1 MSLNENLNTKLIK
14 VENLTKDYG
23 YGRGIFNVNI
33 FVKQGEVLGF
43 LGPNGAGKTTTIRH
57 LMGFSVPHSGNCYV
71 NNLSCF
77 DNSRTIQKDLGY
89 LPGEI
94 ALPEN
99 LTAIEFIQYMAK
111 LRKVKNMDYTNYLIS
126 LFKLDIKKNIKL
138 KRMALG
144 ERRKLAI
151 ITAFMHDPKI
161 LVLDEPTSG
170 LDPIGQITFIEFIRE
185 EKKRGKTILL
195 SSHLF
200 REVEA
205 VCDRISII
213 KDGMIVSECDVKDI
227 KYRNKKTFII
237 TFKTKEDW
245 KRFKN
250 ESFNIIY
257 ENVDFLQIKI
267 FINDEETNKLINTLL
282 KYNLSSFQEQKYS
295 LEDYFMHFYDRNN
308 KEVK

>member
-1 MSLNENLNTKLIK
+1 MDNAHSLIRTN
-14 VENLTKDYG
+14 NLTKDYG

-33 FVKQGEVLGF
+33 YVKKGEVLGF

-57 LMGFSVPHSGNCYV
+57 LMGFSVPHNGNCWIKD
-71 NNLSCF
+71 LSCF
-77 DNSRTIQKDLGY
+77 ENAKIIQNDLGY

-99 LTAIEFIQYMAK
+99 LTAEEFIQYMAK
-111 LRKVKNMDYTNYLIS
+111 LRKIKNMNYTNYLID
-126 LFKLDIKKNIKL
+126 LFKLDIKKKIKL

-151 ITAFMHDPKI
+151 ITAFMHDPEI

-170 LDPIGQITFIEFIRE
+170 LDPIGQITFIKFIRE
-185 EKKRGKTILL
+185 EKRRGKTILL

-213 KDGMIVSECDVKDI
+213 KDGKIINECNVNDI
-227 KYRNKKTFII
+227 KYRNKKTFILN
-237 TFKTKEDW
+237 FKDKENFNL
-245 KRFKN
+245 FKN
-250 ESFNIIY
+250 EKFNIDF
-257 ENVDFLQIKI
+257 ENENILQIRTSIEDKQ
-267 FINDEETNKLINTLL
+267 TNELIKTLTSYKLE
-282 KYNLSSFQEQKYS
+282 SFQEQKFT
-295 LEDYFMHFYDRNN
+295 LEDYFMHFYDRN
-308 KEVK
+308 KDVK